1 MKLIL
6 YWKVSKGWTIC
17 QGLTGRR
24 SELSFHNAF
33 MVSSAVSKRLL
44 LQKVRRNAEEI
55 EIAIGTVIT
64 FQEACVISLLFWA
77 FP

>member
-1 MKLIL
+1 MHS
-6 YWKVSKGWTIC
+6 WFP
-17 QGLTGRR
+17 Q
-24 SELSFHNAF
+24 
-33 MVSSAVSKRLL
+33 VSKRLL

-77 FP
+77 FLERRLDF

>member
-1 MKLIL
+1 MHS
-6 YWKVSKGWTIC
+6 WFP
-17 QGLTGRR
+17 Q
-24 SELSFHNAF
+24 
-33 MVSSAVSKRLL
+33 VSKRLL